1 MHIVWVTIAVLFA
14 WVIVALFV
22 GLFAGAIIGLNR
34 VPPRRQLLQEILKVI
49 AMETPKPDSTYGESE
64 LHHSYSWSKDIRTF
78 RNAYNA
84 KRTERIEAEW
94 YPNKEWFFIAYND
107 GYRERAICYVVRDIR
122 ERTGGDKYGGGNKL
136 YLAAGFADDEIVS
149 GELPD
154 RDIITEISQYDWHLI
169 QTALTAAK
177 ESVESFAR
185 DAPAMSTTLAH

>member
-34 VPPRRQLLQEILKVI
+34 VPPRRQLLREILKVI
-49 AMETPKPDSTYGESE
+49 AMEPPKPDSMYRESE
-64 LHHSYSWSKDIRTF
+64 LHYSYSWSKDIRTF

-107 GYRERAICYVVRDIR
+107 GYRDRAICYVVRDIQ
-122 ERTGGDKYGGGNKL
+122 ERTGEGKYGGGNKL
-136 YLAAGFADDEIVS
+136 YLAAGFVDDEIVS
-149 GELPD
+149 DVLPD
-154 RDIITEISQYDWHLI
+154 RDITTEISQYDWHLI
-169 QTALTAAK
+169 QTALAIAK
-177 ESVESFAR
+177 ESVESFTR